1 MDTRSTV
8 NELYSAYRAGDA
20 ARVAALV
27 DDDIDWVIH
36 GPVDLFPFQG
46 ARRGK
51 AAVMEALAGIA
62 EKYELKR
69 YENKYIIVEGER
81 AAVLSQ
87 TAFVQRSTQRTLS
100 MQLVNL
106 MRVKDGKIVEFREF
120 SDSYDAVEQ
129 AIGARLAVRLPD

>member
-87 TAFVQRSTQRTLS
+87 TAFVQRSTRRTLS

-106 MRVKDGKIVEFREF
+106 MRVKDGKIVEFR
-120 SDSYDAVEQ
+120 
-129 AIGARLAVRLPD
+129 